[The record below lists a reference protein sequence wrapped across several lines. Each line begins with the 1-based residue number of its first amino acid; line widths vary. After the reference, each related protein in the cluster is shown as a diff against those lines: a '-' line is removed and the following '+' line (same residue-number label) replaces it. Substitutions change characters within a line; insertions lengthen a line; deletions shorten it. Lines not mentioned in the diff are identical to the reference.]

1 VSHREAFFSGKSLN
15 RLREEVF
22 RYHSMSV
29 AGFVFQACSFN
40 RVCLAFSMASLFS
53 NLRASA
59 GTSPFEIV
67 SDRQILSDHL

>member
-1 VSHREAFFSGKSLN
+1 VSHREVFSGGKSLN
-15 RLREEVF
+15 RMREEVL
-22 RYHSMSV
+22 RYHSVSV
-29 AGFVFQACSFN
+29 APIAFQACSFN